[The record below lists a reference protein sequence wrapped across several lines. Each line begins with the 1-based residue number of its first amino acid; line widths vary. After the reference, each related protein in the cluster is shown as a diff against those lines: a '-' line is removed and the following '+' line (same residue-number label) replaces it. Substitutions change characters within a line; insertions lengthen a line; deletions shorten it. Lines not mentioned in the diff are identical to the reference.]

1 MSTPRDLSVWQE
13 ALQGLALSLAYD
25 VLEKPEL
32 QPARTAVDEVFY
44 LIDELQEIHQLLT
57 DAGIP
62 EDLPDRP
69 ADLLRARVAYLL
81 EHLTAARRS
90 EFYNSN
96 YVAQQRMF

>member
-62 EDLPDRP
+62 EDLP
-69 ADLLRARVAYLL
+69 